1 MLRTAPSSRVTAR
14 GLRALTRSLQ
24 AAQPMLLFALVLCF
38 AASGCRH
45 SEPHEREAQPR
56 GPGAPATSSLP
67 ASMDMFDLRA
77 HPNAT
82 ILHPID
88 LKTLTESERKFGI
101 APKRGP
107 KVEYQPDII
116 LMEQGDKAIRSIGS
130 DGMTWTF
137 DANAPHV
144 SEFQMGK
151 IVFATGR
158 AVGRIIYM
166 KREGDDVK
174 TILGPIQLTDV
185 INKGEFAMSTPIDMN
200 NVLVFTAPD
209 LPEPREVAQKENAS
223 LPRKPWAGWDKTI
236 VVSRISK
243 NGKRTPVSMARTF
256 ADGQQMK
263 FRRIG
268 HRWVPENATP
278 TVLTRTRAG
287 YGSATPTFQRTAW
300 SGQMVPGDPGLS
312 MPRETSLPDYR
323 VPSSANI
330 PNIQIP
336 NADLDAQP
344 FATSGSIGV
353 QYKYE
358 KDGVSFVAT
367 GALELN
373 NAHANF
379 FMKFGGGK
387 VPISAGLEIGGA
399 VGVRLHLKAHT
410 TADFHVNVQKKAW
423 LPTQISIPLG
433 GGVVPL
439 SLTFDQA
446 LVLNTGF
453 SAKNSI
459 LNAEGEYVF
468 DGGIK
473 AGLFDSDWAVNRPKM
488 PKASVDIGKT
498 TEGISVGINSLLMGA
513 ELRAMVGLGNQ
524 LFTTGVYATL
534 IFTGTMLRAPD
545 IGFPCRQGTIEVVLD
560 SGVGYAIAPFIVDA
574 INYVLSFVTDAR
586 VDRVGSILKGPHTG
600 LFHGRTEIPGGCSSP
615 KGGG

>member
-1 MLRTAPSSRVTAR
+1 
-14 GLRALTRSLQ
+14 
-24 AAQPMLLFALVLCF
+24 
-38 AASGCRH
+38 
-45 SEPHEREAQPR
+45 
-56 GPGAPATSSLP
+56 
-67 ASMDMFDLRA
+67 MDMFDLKA

-88 LKTLTESERKFGI
+88 PKTLTESERRFGI
-101 APKRGP
+101 APKRDP
-107 KVEYQPDII
+107 KVEYQPNII
-116 LMEQGDKAIRSIGS
+116 LMEEGDKAIRALGS
-130 DGMTWTF
+130 DGMSWTF

-158 AVGRIIYM
+158 AVGRIIWM
-166 KREGDDVK
+166 QRNGDDVK
-174 TILGPIQLTDV
+174 VILGPIQLTDV
-185 INKGEFAMSTPIDMN
+185 INKGEFAMSSPIDMN

-209 LPEPREVAQKENAS
+209 LPEPREVAQKENTS
-223 LPRKPWAGWDKTI
+223 LPRRPWAGWDKTI
-236 VVSRISK
+236 VVSRVSK
-243 NGKRTPVSMARTF
+243 KGKWTPVSMARTL
-256 ADGQQMK
+256 ADGQQMT

-268 HRWVPENATP
+268 RRWVPENATP
-278 TVLTRTRAG
+278 AVLTRTRAG
-287 YGSATPTFQRTAW
+287 YGSANPAFQRTAW
-300 SGQMVPGDPGLS
+300 GGQAMPGVPGLS
-312 MPRETSLPDYR
+312 VPRPPSLPDYKIPSTSDIPR
-323 VPSSANI
+323 V
-330 PNIQIP
+330 QIP
-336 NADLDAQP
+336 FGDIDAQP

-358 KDGVSFVAT
+358 KDGVSFTAT

-373 NAHANF
+373 NAHADF

-410 TADFHVNVQKKAW
+410 TNDFHVNVKKKVW

-433 GGVVPL
+433 GGVIPF

-446 LVLNTGF
+446 LALNTGF

-459 LNAEGEYVF
+459 LNADGEYVF

-473 AGLFDSDWAVNRPKM
+473 AGIFDSDWAVNRPKM
-488 PKASVDIGKT
+488 PKANVDIGAT
-498 TEGISVGINSLLMGA
+498 TEGISVGINSLVMSA

-524 LFTTGVYATL
+524 LFSTGVYATL

-545 IGFPCRQGTIEVVLD
+545 IALACRQGTIEVVLD

-574 INYVLSFVTDAR
+574 VNYVLSFVTDAR

-600 LFHGRTEIPGGCSSP
+600 LFHGCTQIPSGCASP
-615 KGGG
+615 KGAGVCGK

>member
-1 MLRTAPSSRVTAR
+1 MLRTAPSSRVTVR

-24 AAQPMLLFALVLCF
+24 AARSLLLFALVLCF

-45 SEPHEREAQPR
+45 SESHERDAKPR
-56 GPGAPATSSLP
+56 APAAPATSSQP
-67 ASMDMFDLRA
+67 PGVDMFDLKA

-82 ILHPID
+82 ILRPID

-116 LMEQGDKAIRSIGS
+116 LMENGDKAIRSIAT

-158 AVGRIIYM
+158 AVGRIIWM
-166 KREGDDVK
+166 QRNSNEVK
-174 TILGPIQLTDV
+174 VILGPIQLTDV
-185 INKGEFAMSTPIDMN
+185 INKGEFAMSSPIDMN

-209 LPEPREVAQKENAS
+209 LPEPREIAQKANAS

-243 NGKRTPVSMARTF
+243 NGKRTPLSMARTF
-256 ADGQQMK
+256 ADGQQMT

-268 HRWVPENATP
+268 DHWVPGTATP
-278 TVLTRTRAG
+278 AVLTRTRAG
-287 YGSATPTFQRTAW
+287 YGSASPTIQRTAW
-300 SGQMVPGDPGLS
+300 SGQMMPGTPGLS
-312 MPRETSLPDYR
+312 VPRAPSLPDYKIPSTSDIPR
-323 VPSSANI
+323 V
-330 PNIQIP
+330 QIP
-336 NADLDAQP
+336 YGDIDAQP

-358 KDGVSFVAT
+358 KDGVSFTAT

-410 TADFHVNVQKKAW
+410 TDDFHVNVQKKVW

-433 GGVVPL
+433 GGVIPF

-446 LVLNTGF
+446 LALNTGF

-488 PKASVDIGKT
+488 PQANVDIGKT
-498 TEGISVGINSLLMGA
+498 TEGISVGINSLVMSA

-524 LFTTGVYATL
+524 LFSTGVYATL

-574 INYVLSFVTDAR
+574 VNYVLSFVTDAR

-600 LFHGRTEIPGGCSSP
+600 LFHGKTEVPGGCSSP
-615 KGGG
+615 KGRG

>member
-1 MLRTAPSSRVTAR
+1 MLRTAPSSRVTVR

-24 AAQPMLLFALVLCF
+24 AARSLLLFALVLCF

-45 SEPHEREAQPR
+45 SESHERDTKPR
-56 GPGAPATSSLP
+56 APAAPATSSQP
-67 ASMDMFDLRA
+67 PGVDMFDLKA

-82 ILHPID
+82 ILRPID

-116 LMEQGDKAIRSIGS
+116 LMENGDKAIRSIAT

-158 AVGRIIYM
+158 AVGRIIWM
-166 KREGDDVK
+166 QRNSNEVK
-174 TILGPIQLTDV
+174 VILGPIQLTDV
-185 INKGEFAMSTPIDMN
+185 INKGEFAMSSPIDMN

-209 LPEPREVAQKENAS
+209 LPEPREIAQKANAS

-243 NGKRTPVSMARTF
+243 NGKRTPLSMARTF
-256 ADGQQMK
+256 ADGQRMT

-268 HRWVPENATP
+268 DHWVPGTATP
-278 TVLTRTRAG
+278 AVLTRTRAG
-287 YGSATPTFQRTAW
+287 YGSASPTFQRTAW
-300 SGQMVPGDPGLS
+300 SGQMMPGTPGLS
-312 MPRETSLPDYR
+312 VPRAPSLPEYKIPSTSDIPR
-323 VPSSANI
+323 V
-330 PNIQIP
+330 QIP
-336 NADLDAQP
+336 YGDIDAQP

-358 KDGVSFVAT
+358 KDGVSFTAT

-410 TADFHVNVQKKAW
+410 TDNFHVNVQKKVW

-433 GGVVPL
+433 GGVIPF

-446 LVLNTGF
+446 LALNTGF

-488 PKASVDIGKT
+488 PQANVDIGKT
-498 TEGISVGINSLLMGA
+498 TEGISVGINSLVMSA

-524 LFTTGVYATL
+524 LFSTGVYATL

-574 INYVLSFVTDAR
+574 VNYVLSFVTDAR

-600 LFHGRTEIPGGCSSP
+600 LFHGKTEVPGGCSSP